1 MDALG
6 YAEAKIDQHVID
18 ISYDDTSALIG
29 GDPVPENKP
38 LWKEI
43 VSRSRFSIKINLH
56 QGDGQFRLRSTDLTE
71 GYVDFNKS
79 E

>member
-18 ISYDDTSALIG
+18 ISYDDTPALIG
-29 GDPVPENKP
+29 GDPPGKP

-43 VSRSRFSIKINLH
+43 VSRSRFSIKSIFIKAMGSSVEINRS
-56 QGDGQFRLRSTDLTE
+56 DGRIC
-71 GYVDFNKS
+71 DFNKS
-79 E
+79 ECAI